1 MNYYIDFDNTLYNTP
16 LLTNRMLNSIVDSI
30 REKHDKGAEELY
42 QECKS
47 MFNREHIYNI
57 YELARYF
64 ANKYDLDASSV
75 INNLNVIILN
85 GSDLVFEDT
94 IPFLT
99 KLKEKGHKLYML
111 TYEPRDLEYQA
122 IKVAGSKLA
131 NFFDA
136 LYITKVSKYTLDID
150 YTNGIFIDDNP
161 SDLLGLYSK
170 NPKQVIR
177 LRREG
182 NKYSVKD
189 LENVDIKEYLNFN
202 EIEVL

>member
-16 LLTNRMLNSIVDSI
+16 LLTNKMLNSIVNSI
-30 REKHDKGAEELY
+30 REKNDLSSEDLY
-42 QECKS
+42 QECKA
-47 MFNREHIYNI
+47 MFNREHIYDI
-57 YELARYF
+57 YELASYF
-64 ANKYDLDASSV
+64 ADKYNLNASTV
-75 INNLNVIILN
+75 INNLNNIILN
-85 GSDLVFEDT
+85 GSNLVFEDT
-94 IPFLT
+94 IPFLQ
-99 KLKEKGHKLYML
+99 KLKEQGHKLYML
-111 TYEPRDLEYQA
+111 TYCKESLEYQS
-122 IKVAGSKLA
+122 IKVTGSKLA

-136 LYITKVSKYTLDID
+136 LFITSVPKYTLDID

-189 LENVDIKEYLNFN
+189 LENTDIKEYLNFN
-202 EIEVL
+202 EIDII

>member
-16 LLTNRMLNSIVDSI
+16 LLTKRMLDSIVNSI
-30 REKHDKGAEELY
+30 REKHDIGYEELY

-47 MFNREHIYNI
+47 MFNRENIYNI

-64 ANKYDLDASSV
+64 ATKYELNVTTV
-75 INNLNVIILN
+75 INNLNIIILN

-111 TYEPRDLEYQA
+111 TYEPRDLEYQS

-131 NFFDA
+131 NYFDA
-136 LYITKVSKYTLDID
+136 LYITKVPKYTLDID

-161 SDLLGLYSK
+161 SDLLGLYSQ

-189 LENVDIKEYLNFN
+189 IENDNIIEYLNFN
-202 EIEVL
+202 EFDII

>member
-30 REKHDKGAEELY
+30 REKHNLSSEDLY

-64 ANKYDLDASSV
+64 ANKYSLDASSV
-75 INNLNVIILN
+75 INTLNNIILN
-85 GSDLVFEDT
+85 GNDLVFEDT
-94 IPFLT
+94 IPFLQ
-99 KLKEKGHKLYML
+99 KLKEQGHKLFML
-111 TYEPRDLEYQA
+111 TYCKESLEYQSV
-122 IKVAGSKLA
+122 KVAGSKLA
-131 NFFDA
+131 DFFDA
-136 LYITKVSKYTLDID
+136 IYITSVKKYTLDID

-161 SDLLGLYSK
+161 DDLLGLYSK
-170 NPKQVIR
+170 NAKQVIR

-182 NKYSVKD
+182 NKYSVRD
-189 LENVDIKEYLNFN
+189 LDNPNIKEYLNFN
-202 EIEVL
+202 EIDTI

>member
-16 LLTNRMLNSIVDSI
+16 LLTNKMLNSIVNSI
-30 REKHDKGAEELY
+30 KEKTNLNSEDLF

-57 YELARYF
+57 YELAKYF
-64 ANKYDLDASSV
+64 SDKYNLDSFTV
-75 INNLNVIILN
+75 INNLNNIILD

-94 IPFLT
+94 IPFLQ

-111 TYEPRDLEYQA
+111 TYCKDSLEYQS
-122 IKVAGSKLA
+122 IKVAGSKLSD
-131 NFFDA
+131 FFDA
-136 LYITKVSKYTLDID
+136 LYITSVQKYNLDID

-161 SDLLGLYSK
+161 EDLLGLYSR
-170 NPKQVIR
+170 NAKQVIR
-177 LRREG
+177 LRRKE

-189 LENVDIKEYLNFN
+189 LNNSDIKEYLNFN
-202 EIEVL
+202 DINII

>member
-16 LLTNRMLNSIVDSI
+16 LLTNKMLNSIVNSI
-30 REKHDKGAEELY
+30 REKNDLSSEDLY

-47 MFNREHIYNI
+47 MFNREHIYDI

-64 ANKYDLDASSV
+64 ADKYNLNASTV
-75 INNLNVIILN
+75 INNLNNIILN

-94 IPFLT
+94 IPFLQ
-99 KLKEKGHKLYML
+99 KLKEQGHKLYML
-111 TYEPRDLEYQA
+111 TYCKESLEYQS

-136 LYITKVSKYTLDID
+136 LFITAVPKYTLDID

-189 LENVDIKEYLNFN
+189 LENTDIKEYLNFN
-202 EIEVL
+202 EIDIL